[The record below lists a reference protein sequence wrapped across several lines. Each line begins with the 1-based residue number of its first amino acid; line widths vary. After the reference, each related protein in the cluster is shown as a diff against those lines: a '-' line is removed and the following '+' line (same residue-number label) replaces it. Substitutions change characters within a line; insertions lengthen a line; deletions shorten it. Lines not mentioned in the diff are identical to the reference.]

1 MKILVTGAA
10 GFIGFHVV
18 KKLVSDGHEV
28 TGIDNINDYYSTGLK
43 YDRLGQLGI
52 NKGSISTN
60 KTIVSTRFENLLFAL
75 VSLEDKAEVMDLFK
89 TGRFTVV
96 IHLAAQAGVRY
107 SLQNPDAYI
116 KSNIEGFL
124 HILESCRLYPVKHL
138 IYASSSSVYG
148 MNTKI
153 PFSPDDNVDF
163 PVSLY
168 AATKKSNE
176 LMAYTYHHL
185 FGINVTGLRF
195 FTVYGPW
202 GRPDMAYFSFTKN
215 ILEQKEIQV
224 YNNGNLMRDFTY
236 IDDIVDGMSRLLKKV
251 IEDPEKFAYN
261 IYNLGNN
268 KPVKL
273 IDFINILE
281 DLLGKQAGKQFV
293 DMQPGDV
300 LSTYADITASQRDF
314 GYSPGTEISEGLARF
329 VSWYKTYYKTGV
341 QPLTQ

>member
-18 KKLVSDGHEV
+18 KQLVADGHEV
-28 TGIDNINDYYSTGLK
+28 TGIDNINDYYSTDLK
-43 YDRLGQLGI
+43 YDRLKQLGI
-52 NKGSISTN
+52 YKALMPSNKLLS
-60 KTIVSTRFENLLFAL
+60 STRFQNLSFAN
-75 VSLEDKAEVMDLFK
+75 VSLENKAEVTDIFK
-89 TGRFTVV
+89 TGDFN
-96 IHLAAQAGVRY
+96 IIMHLAAQAGVRY

-124 HILESCRLYPVKHL
+124 HILEGCRTYPVKHL

-148 MNTKI
+148 MNQKV
-153 PFSPDDNVDF
+153 PFAPADNVDF

-168 AATKKSNE
+168 AATKKCNE

-185 FGINVTGLRF
+185 FGIHVTGLRF

-215 ILEQKEIQV
+215 ILEEKEIQV
-224 YNNGNLMRDFTY
+224 FNNGNLMRDFTY
-236 IDDIVDGMSRLLKKV
+236 IDDIVNGITRLMEKV
-251 IEDPEKFAYN
+251 ISDPAKFSYN

-273 IDFINILE
+273 IDFIKILE
-281 DLLGKQAGKQFV
+281 DLLGKEAHKRFV

-300 LSTYADITASQRDF
+300 LTTYADITASERDF
-314 GYSPGTEISEGLARF
+314 GYAPETNISEGLARF
-329 VSWYKTYYKTGV
+329 VSWYTSYYKQEV
-341 QPLTQ
+341 QSFTQ